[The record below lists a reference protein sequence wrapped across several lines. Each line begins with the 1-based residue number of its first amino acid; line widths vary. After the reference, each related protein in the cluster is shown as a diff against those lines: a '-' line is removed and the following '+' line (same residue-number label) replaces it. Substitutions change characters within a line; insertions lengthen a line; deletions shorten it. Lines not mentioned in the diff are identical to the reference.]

1 MRDEGNP
8 KKETNISKSHPNV
21 TLTVSDLRVKAMS
34 IKPSVVTEIQD
45 KDRWQSKLHQKLKQH
60 AN

>member
-45 KDRWQSKLHQKLKQH
+45 RQMAK
-60 AN
+60 